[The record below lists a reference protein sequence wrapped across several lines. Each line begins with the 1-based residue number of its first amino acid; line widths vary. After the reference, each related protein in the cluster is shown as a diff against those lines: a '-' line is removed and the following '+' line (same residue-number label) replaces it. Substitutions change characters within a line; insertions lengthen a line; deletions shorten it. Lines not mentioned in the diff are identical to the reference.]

1 MERFSNPFQ
10 ILWHHLHTLGREQ
23 RQSSGSSLSPQKK
36 KNPGFTDLLFPLLE
50 YLSWSKQ
57 EKINLKLNI
66 LWKRIKD
73 WNGERLFFLPSPIYP
88 NRSMHFTI
96 MSYFFKK
103 RFPHKV
109 CCFYLRKKKYFDKN
123 VLLESTNGY
132 NYPIKLIKI
141 CDQYDISDTLI
152 NFFISMQYWCCQ

>member
-1 MERFSNPFQ
+1 MVKDCFSFRLPFTQ
-10 ILWHHLHTLGREQ
+10 IGACTLL
-23 RQSSGSSLSPQKK
+23 SCHISL
-36 KNPGFTDLLFPLLE
+36 
-50 YLSWSKQ
+50 
-57 EKINLKLNI
+57 
-66 LWKRIKD
+66 
-73 WNGERLFFLPSPIYP
+73 
-88 NRSMHFTI
+88 
-96 MSYFFKK
+96 KK

-152 NFFISMQYWCCQ
+152 NFFISMQY